1 MDVLAFLNTI
11 RNGPMYQSQIV
22 HVEKIEQRDG
32 QYADLSVPLQP
43 PLQDALKR
51 IGVER
56 LYTHQAEAIQRVREG
71 KNIVIETGTASGKTL
86 CYNLPVLETHLET
99 PEACALYLFPTKAL
113 AQDQARMITELTDGH
128 PALQSALNVHSYD
141 GDTPQSQ
148 RRHIRETVNLLITN
162 PDMLHIGILPH
173 HSRWSRFFT
182 NLRFVVIDEMH
193 TYRGAFGS
201 HIANVIR
208 RFTRLCRYY
217 GAEPQFVCCS
227 ATIANPLELATRL
240 INQPVERI
248 DNDGSPRGE
257 RHFVLWN
264 PPHVDAEGRARRSP
278 NIEAQ
283 TLMALLVAAE
293 CRTITFTRARVT
305 AELIHRYVCDQLR
318 QIDAAYVDRVRA
330 YRGGYLPEDR
340 RQIEELLFSGKLLGV
355 TTTNALELGIDVGGL
370 DACLI
375 VGFPGTIASLWQ
387 QAGRAGRRSAAAMV
401 VLIAHNHPIEQYLM
415 RHPQYL
421 FNQSPEH
428 AIIAPEN
435 PHILTAHL
443 RCATSELTLTASD
456 TAYFGELTIPLLDEL
471 CEAGEVTRVGE
482 NYYWGSQEYP
492 AADVDVRVI
501 SSHPFHIRELE
512 SNRVLGSVDSAN
524 ALMTVYP
531 GAIYMHEAET
541 YQVER
546 LDMQEQVAYVERTQ
560 VNFYTQPRCIEEITI
575 TEKQAE
581 KVWPRDSIP
590 QSGDSVKGVIQIGK
604 VLVTRQLT
612 GFTRTQFYTLEN
624 MGTIYLTLPEQ
635 QLETVA
641 LWFTFPASVVDAIDD
656 MEGLKYSD
664 GLEGLK
670 NVLESIL
677 PLHAMAERQ
686 SSRGKVQPI
695 GSDSSLAIFL
705 YDAYPGGLGYVDK
718 GYQLLDSMMHHAF
731 KLISE
736 CDCREG
742 CPSCVCPMH
751 TSAAG
756 GALPDKN
763 TALAI
768 LNMVLY

>member
-1 MDVLAFLNTI
+1 MDVNRFLNTI
-11 RNGPMYQSQIV
+11 RNQPMYQSQIV
-22 HVEKIEQRDG
+22 HVEKIEPRDA
-32 QYADLSVPLQP
+32 QYAALSVPLRP
-43 PLQDALKR
+43 PLPDALKR
-51 IGVER
+51 SGVER
-56 LYTHQAEAIQRVREG
+56 LYTHQADAIERVREG
-71 KNIVIETGTASGKTL
+71 KNIVIETGTASGKSL
-86 CYNLPVLETHLET
+86 CYNLPVLETLMET
-99 PEACALYLFPTKAL
+99 PQASALYLFPTKAL
-113 AQDQARMITELTDGH
+113 AQDQVRMITELTDGH
-128 PALQSALNVHSYD
+128 SALQSTLNVHSYD

-148 RRHIRETVNLLITN
+148 RRRIRETVNLLITN
-162 PDMLHIGILPH
+162 PDMLHLGILPH

-193 TYRGAFGS
+193 TYHGAFGS

-217 GAEPQFVCCS
+217 GADPQFVCCS
-227 ATIANPLELATRL
+227 ATIANPLELATHL
-240 INQPVERI
+240 INQRVERI

-264 PPHVDAEGRARRSP
+264 PPHVDAERQARRSP

-305 AELIHRYVCDQLR
+305 AELIHRYVCDRLR
-318 QIDAAYVDRVRA
+318 EIDAAYVDRVRA

-340 RQIEELLFSGKLLGV
+340 RQIEALLFSGELLGV

-370 DACLI
+370 DACLV

-387 QAGRAGRRSAAAMV
+387 QAGRAGRRSAEAMV
-401 VLIAHNHPIEQYLM
+401 VLLAHNHPIEQYLM

-443 RCATSELTLTASD
+443 RCAASELALTASD
-456 TAYFGELTIPLLDEL
+456 TAYFGERTIPLLDEL

-482 NYYWGSQEYP
+482 NYYWGSHEYP

-501 SSHPFHIRELE
+501 SSQPFHIRELE
-512 SNRVLGSVDSAN
+512 GNRVLGSVDSTN

-541 YQVER
+541 YVVER
-546 LDMQEQVAYVERTQ
+546 LDMQEQVAYVEQTQ
-560 VNFYTQPRCIEEITI
+560 VNFYTQPRCIEEIAV
-575 TEKQAE
+575 TEIQAE
-581 KVWPRDSIP
+581 KVWRE
-590 QSGDSVKGVIQIGK
+590 VVIQIGT
-604 VLVTRQLT
+604 VLVKRQIT
-612 GFTRTQFYTLEN
+612 GFTRTQFYTLEHLE
-624 MGTIYLTLPEQ
+624 TIPLTLPEQ

-641 LWFTFPASVVDAIDD
+641 LWFAFPERIVNAIDAQA
-656 MEGLKYSD
+656 ELNYSD
-664 GLEGLK
+664 GLEGIK

-677 PLHAMAERQ
+677 PLHAMAEQQ

-695 GSDSSLAIFL
+695 GSDHLAIFL
-705 YDAYPGGLGYVDK
+705 YDAYPGGLGYADK
-718 GYQLLDSMMHHAF
+718 GYQLLDSVMPHAF
-731 KLISE
+731 ELISE
-736 CDCREG
+736 CDCQNG

-751 TSAAG
+751 TPIAG
-756 GALPDKN
+756 RMLPDKN
-763 TALAI
+763 TALKI
-768 LNMVLY
+768 LSMVLS